1 MRGAVRLLALTAFA
15 TLATA
20 SQAATLA
27 ELWERIATTE
37 PSLLAGLA
45 QARATAERVNQAKAE
60 FYPRVALTANKT
72 RNWRRYETLG
82 EEPVTTRDRYNSDG
96 FQLTATQPLWKPVI
110 EHGHKQALA
119 NKEQSYFQFET
130 TRQDLLLRLIT
141 AWAEDLDGRDAIRAA
156 QAVEEAAAVH
166 AKAHEQGFGLGLFS
180 KDQRDESQAK
190 YQQAIA
196 DRYTAES
203 DWFAKHGQLEQLV
216 GPLAPTNQDYL
227 TLDLN
232 KLPFSAVSYVTITEQ
247 LDTLNPA
254 IRAAQFAWLA
264 AQAEVKKQEA
274 EYQPVVELVASTG
287 RNNQP
292 DTGPTPSQAGFR
304 SRVSSIAIQLNWP
317 LYSGGSTTSKVR
329 ESRHMVE
336 KARQDMEAARRNAHN
351 QASQGWAQ
359 LRSAQAKLEA
369 ARQRVVAAKTFEQA
383 AIEGRKN
390 NVKSFYDEVYA
401 RQLLESGLR
410 EARRAYYDNVIGFS
424 KLKAALGELDED
436 TLLEIQQKPKNPQ
449 VSDPVPRIVFP
460 NVDARGG

>member
-1 MRGAVRLLALTAFA
+1 M
-15 TLATA
+15 
-20 SQAATLA
+20 
-27 ELWERIATTE
+27 
-37 PSLLAGLA
+37 
-45 QARATAERVNQAKAE
+45 
-60 FYPRVALTANKT
+60 
-72 RNWRRYETLG
+72 
-82 EEPVTTRDRYNSDG
+82 
-96 FQLTATQPLWKPVI
+96 
-110 EHGHKQALA
+110 
-119 NKEQSYFQFET
+119 
-130 TRQDLLLRLIT
+130 IT

-156 QAVEEAAAVH
+156 QAVEEAAEVH
-166 AKAHEQGFGLGLFS
+166 SKAHTQGFALGLFS
-180 KDQRDESQAK
+180 RDQRDESQAK

-232 KLPFSAVSYVTITEQ
+232 KLPFSAVSYTAVTEQ

-254 IRAAQFAWLA
+254 IRAAQFARLA

-329 ESRHMVE
+329 EARHMVE
-336 KARQDMEAARRNAHN
+336 KARQDMETARRNAHN

-359 LRSAQAKLEA
+359 LRSARAKLEA

-383 AIEGRKN
+383 AVEGRKN

-401 RQLLESGLR
+401 RQLLESAYR

-436 TLLEIQQKPKNPQ
+436 TLLEIQQNLKNPQ
-449 VSDPVPRIVFP
+449 VSEPVPRIVFP